1 MNTEKISQAEAFARK
16 CHEDQFRKGHAKE
29 PYAVHLE
36 EVADLVRSYG
46 GNEIEICA
54 AWLHDTVEDCPPT
67 SFADLES
74 LFGIEVADVVRELTD
89 DKSLEKAE
97 RKRMQVVNAPH
108 KSSSAALVKLCDKTS
123 NLRAIANSPP
133 KDWDYERRSA
143 YVQWAITVVNALPHK
158 PEPGLENFWSA
169 VDAAELKNAE
179 DCLPLRQSQNVALEV
194 LRRKALRGGATPA
207 QAEAFLVRFASGAI
221 PDHTK

>member
-1 MNTEKISQAEAFARK
+1 MNTEKISLAEAFARK
-16 CHEDQFRKGHAKE
+16 CHEGQFRKGHANE
-29 PYAVHLE
+29 PYAIHLE

-46 GNEIEICA
+46 GNEVEICA

-67 SFADLES
+67 SFADIEA
-74 LFGIEVADVVRELTD
+74 LFGVEVASVVRELTD

-108 KSSSAALVKLCDKTS
+108 KTASAALVKLCDKTS

-133 KDWDYERRSA
+133 KGWDFERRSA
-143 YVQWAITVVNALPHK
+143 YVQWAIRVIDALPYK
-158 PEPGLENFWSA
+158 PEQGLENFWSA

-179 DCLPLRQSQNVALEV
+179 ECLPLRQSQNVALEV
-194 LRRKALRGGATPA
+194 LRRKALRGGASPA
-207 QAEAFLVRFASGAI
+207 QAEAFIARFASSAI
-221 PDHTK
+221 PDHKK